1 MRYIQKRIMQPE
13 TTLLSNVL
21 HSNYLTK
28 DLQKY
33 HASYCTN
40 ETLVSLRVV
49 EQVDVVVTIENGR
62 YLV

>member
-1 MRYIQKRIMQPE
+1 MHPA
-13 TTLLSNVL
+13 TTVLSNVFQS
-21 HSNYLTK
+21 HYLTK

-49 EQVDVVVTIENGR
+49 EQVDVMVTIENGR

>member
-1 MRYIQKRIMQPE
+1 VQSE
-13 TTLLSNVL
+13 TTVLSNVL
-21 HSNYLTK
+21 QSNYLKK

-40 ETLVSLRVV
+40 ELVSLRVV
-49 EQVDVVVTIENGR
+49 EQFDVVVTIENGR